1 MPLSWNE
8 IRHNAIRFASEWAGE
23 TREEAEGKSFWDE
36 FFNVFGIR
44 RRLVATFEE
53 PVKNIR
59 GQYGFIDLF
68 WPGVVLVEHKSAGKD
83 LGRAESQAFRY
94 IQDLARAGRVKEIPR
109 YVIVSDFARVA
120 LHDLEPEEQTG
131 LPLFEGR
138 RVATIEFPLAELHR
152 HIHDFAFIPGYK
164 QHKFTEQDP
173 INFEAVEM
181 LGQLHDTLE
190 AGGYSGHDLERFLV
204 RILFCLFAEDTGLF
218 ERDAFRLYLENRTAP
233 DGSDL
238 GLHLARLFDVLDTPP
253 DQRQKNLDET
263 LAAFPYVN
271 GELFAEK
278 LGFADL
284 NRDMRNALLACTRF
298 DWSRISPAIF
308 GSLFQA
314 VMEPKERRQIGGHYT
329 SERDILKVA
338 RSLFLD
344 DFRAEFAKLTGRPL
358 TPTLSTK
365 SKKPHGASDPLAP
378 IGGEGRGEGA
388 ATGMKRKRLEEF
400 HQKLCALK
408 FLDPACGCGNFL
420 VITYRELRQLELE
433 VLKELFGKQTEMTL
447 AEINKL
453 SQVDV
458 DQFYGIEIGEW
469 PARIA
474 EVALWLM
481 DHQMNLKVSEAF
493 GQLYQRL
500 PLKKS
505 PHIHCA
511 NALRADWK
519 QILPPAECSYVLGNP
534 PFIGKAFQTAE
545 QKADI
550 DAVFGDVKGTGVLD
564 YVCCWYLRAAQYI
577 HGTQIKCAFVS
588 TNSISQ
594 GEQAGILWTILFRN
608 LNLKIHFAHRTFPWV
623 SEARGKAHVHV
634 VIVGF
639 GAFDATGK
647 RIYDYETEKVTV
659 APAKNISPYL
669 VEGSDAVVQSRSKP
683 ICTVPEI
690 IFGNMPNDGGN
701 LILSSEEKSE
711 ILIKEPGANKFI
723 RPFLG
728 AQEFLNG
735 KQRWCLWL
743 KDVSPA
749 EFRAM
754 PEVMKRVE
762 GVRKHRTESERET
775 TRELANTPALFGEI
789 RQPASDYLLIPSV
802 SSENRNYIPI
812 GFMPETVIGSNLVL
826 FVPNATRF
834 HFGVLSSAMHMA
846 WTRQVCGR
854 LKSDYRYS
862 AGLVYNNFPWPEN
875 PTARQRAAVEEKAQA
890 VLAVR
895 AKFMGSAPA
904 PGAVADALVGNPE
917 GVCLS
922 SAPKPSARARTATA
936 GAAVLPTKTAT
947 LADLYDPLAMP
958 HALVK
963 AHAEL
968 DAAVDKCY
976 RTEKFATE
984 RQRVEYL
991 FALYE
996 KLTAPLLPA
1005 AQPKRRRSTAAEP
1018 QKA

>member
-8 IRHNAIRFASEWAGE
+8 IRHNAIRFANEWAGE

-59 GQYGFIDLF
+59 GQYSFIDLF
-68 WPGVVLVEHKSAGKD
+68 WPGVVLVEHKSFGKD
-83 LGRAESQAFRY
+83 LGKAESQAFNY
-94 IQDLARAGRVKEIPR
+94 IQDLARAGRGKEIPR
-109 YVIVSDFARVA
+109 YVIVSDFARIA

-138 RVATIEFPLAELHR
+138 RVATVEFPLAEFHR

-173 INFEAVEM
+173 INFEAVEI

-204 RILFCLFAEDTGLF
+204 RVLFCLFAEDTGLF
-218 ERDAFRLYLENRTAP
+218 ERDTFRLYLENRTAP

-238 GLHLARLFDVLDTPP
+238 GLHLARLFDVLDTAP
-253 DQRQKNLDET
+253 DKRQTNLDET

-271 GELFAEK
+271 GDLFSEK
-278 LGFADL
+278 LGFADF

-314 VMEPKERRQIGGHYT
+314 VMEPRERRQIGGHYT

-344 DFRAEFAKLTGRPL
+344 DLRAEFEARKNDRSTGRR
-358 TPTLSTK
+358 
-365 SKKPHGASDPLAP
+365 A
-378 IGGEGRGEGA
+378 
-388 ATGMKRKRLEEF
+388 RLEEF
-400 HQKLCALK
+400 HNKLCKLK

-433 VLKELFGKQTEMTL
+433 TLKEIFGKQTELTL

-453 SQVDV
+453 SQADV

-481 DHQMNLKVSEAF
+481 DHQMNLKISEAF

-519 QILPPAECSYVLGNP
+519 TILPPSQCSYVLGNP
-534 PFIGKAFQTAE
+534 PFVGKHLMTAE
-545 QKADI
+545 QSNDMELVWGETDGA
-550 DAVFGDVKGTGVLD
+550 GVLD
-564 YVCCWYLRAAQYI
+564 YVTGWYRKAAEYI
-577 HGTQIKCAFVS
+577 QNTKIVVGFVS

-594 GEQAGILWTILFRN
+594 GEQVGALWTPLFQKFGI
-608 LNLKIHFAHRTFPWV
+608 KIHFAHRTFKWE

-634 VIVGF
+634 VIIGF
-639 GAFDATGK
+639 ANFDTAK
-647 RIYDYETEKVTV
+647 KQIYEYNDDKISV
-659 APAKNISPYL
+659 AAARNISPYL
-669 VEGSDAVVQSRSKP
+669 VEGNDIAINSRSKP
-683 ICTVPEI
+683 ICDVPEMGI
-690 IFGNMPNDGGN
+690 GSKPTDGGN
-701 LILSSEEKSE
+701 LIF
-711 ILIKEPGANKFI
+711 EPGETDKFVKEWPAAKKFV
-723 RPFLG
+723 RPFVS
-728 AQEFLNG
+728 ADDVINRIE
-735 KQRWCLWL
+735 RHCLWL
-743 KDVSPA
+743 LDAKPN
-749 EFRAM
+749 EFRTIGGIM
-754 PEVMKRVE
+754 ERVE
-762 GVRKHRTESERET
+762 RVREFRLASKKKP
-775 TRELANTPALFGEI
+775 TREMASQPTIFAEI
-789 RQPASDYLLIPSV
+789 RQPTTDYLVIPSV
-802 SSENRNYIPI
+802 SSERRNYIPFE
-812 GFMPETVIGSNLVL
+812 FMPSNVIASNGCH
-826 FVPNATRF
+826 FIPGASIF

-854 LKSDYRYS
+854 LESRYRYS
-862 AGLVYNNFPWPEN
+862 NKLVYNNFPWPEN
-875 PTARQRAAVEEKAQA
+875 PTAKQREAVESAAQK
-890 VLAVR
+890 VLAAR
-895 AKFMGSAPA
+895 KQFPA
-904 PGAVADALVGNPE
+904 
-917 GVCLS
+917 
-922 SAPKPSARARTATA
+922 
-936 GAAVLPTKTAT
+936 AT

-958 HALVK
+958 PALIK

-976 RTEKFATE
+976 RAEKFATE

-991 FALYE
+991 FSLYE
-996 KLTAPLLPA
+996 KLTAPLLPVTKSKIKSA
-1005 AQPKRRRSTAAEP
+1005 RARKIKP
-1018 QKA
+1018 